1 MMKKF
6 LNVFGGVL
14 LLGGF
19 IMVFY
24 KEQISYQIFEHPDLV
39 LGATIWCG
47 ILILLLVNIEDIVKY
62 HDRVRLSDKE
72 FSIRLIEKE
81 DERNQFIDIKA
92 KSITFELIDCVF
104 FITYLTLTLLGEL
117 SFFSFLIFGIAML
130 FCNIFY
136 LYIKK
141 KLYLDN

>member
-1 MMKKF
+1 MKE
-6 LNVFGGVL
+6 N
-14 LLGGF
+14 
-19 IMVFY
+19 
-24 KEQISYQIFEHPDLV
+24 
-39 LGATIWCG
+39 
-47 ILILLLVNIEDIVKY
+47 VKY